1 MAAVQV
7 TDIQRVW
14 RLVQELS
21 AQLKTNQQETE
32 RLRRYVEHNP
42 PTNVVNRPPSTN
54 GTTNG
59 ESDSDESSLV
69 NEIANVRHAYSVLLD
84 ENASLKI
91 ENDELSQ
98 LCAEYEIGLTKTM
111 DQIRTHEYQV
121 TTSTLVLHKNY
132 ASQLDSAKEL
142 NQALQDENV
151 AMQGQ
156 LNKLSSLVRDALEN
170 FTDVESESIIEAL
183 RIENEALRS
192 RLEALDDEIESDKD
206 LPST

>member
-156 LNKLSSLVRDALEN
+156 LNKLSSLVRDAFEN